1 MANSTDIQTKRQR
14 EQLPLVTL
22 LPRAW
27 IAFGQAPW
35 RCVGLAALVLIC
47 GAGLAAIGQDLRQ
60 LENVWLGRL
69 GDLTVLLSMVLPL
82 LPLLA
87 LLELADR
94 LLPAG
99 DSSRRTGPWR
109 GILRQSLALLMLEGL
124 VMMGGIA
131 VIQSLSWALGQFSTT
146 LAGLA
151 VIVGGALLLSWMF
164 SQLLAL
170 PLLIHHRHRAL
181 QAMDHSRQ
189 LVGGNAL
196 KVLAL
201 LGLITGLNL
210 LGLIG
215 ASLGLLL
222 SLPFSALVLMAC
234 CRTQTPWRSDSRRNM
249 LPT

>member
-1 MANSTDIQTKRQR
+1 M
-14 EQLPLVTL
+14 
-22 LPRAW
+22 
-27 IAFGQAPW
+27 AFGQAPW
-35 RCVGLAALVLIC
+35 RCVGLAALVLIS
-47 GAGLAAIGQDLRQ
+47 GAGLAVIGQDLRQ
-60 LENVWLGRL
+60 LDSPWLERL
-69 GDLTVLLSMVLPL
+69 GDLAVLLSLVLPL
-82 LPLLA
+82 LPMLA
-87 LLELADR
+87 LLELADT

-99 DSSRRTGPWR
+99 DSTRPTVPWPW
-109 GILRQSLALLMLEGL
+109 ILRQSLALLMLEGL
-124 VMMGGIA
+124 VMLGGIA
-131 VIQSLSWALGQFSTT
+131 VIQSLSWIIGQISTT
-146 LAGLA
+146 LAGIA
-151 VIVGGALLLSWMF
+151 VIVSGVLLLSWMF
-164 SQLLAL
+164 SQVLAL
-170 PLLIHHRHRAL
+170 PLLVHHRHRAL

-234 CRTQTPWRSDSRRNM
+234 CRTQTPWRSDSRRNI

>member
-1 MANSTDIQTKRQR
+1 M
-14 EQLPLVTL
+14 
-22 LPRAW
+22 
-27 IAFGQAPW
+27 AFGQAPW
-35 RCVGLAALVLIC
+35 RCVGLAALVLIS
-47 GAGLAAIGQDLRQ
+47 GAGLAVIGQDLRQ
-60 LENVWLGRL
+60 LDNPWLGRL
-69 GDLTVLLSMVLPL
+69 GDLTVLLSLVLPL
-82 LPLLA
+82 LPMLA
-87 LLELADR
+87 LLELADS

-99 DSSRRTGPWR
+99 DVSRLKVPWR
-109 GILRQSLALLMLEGL
+109 WILRQSLALLLLESL

-131 VIQSLSWALGQFSTT
+131 VIQSLSWAIGQFSTT

-151 VIVGGALLLSWMF
+151 VIVGGAMLLSWMF
-164 SQLLAL
+164 SQVLAL

>member
-1 MANSTDIQTKRQR
+1 M
-14 EQLPLVTL
+14 
-22 LPRAW
+22 
-27 IAFGQAPW
+27 AFGKAPW
-35 RCVGLAALVLIC
+35 RCVGLAALVLIS
-47 GAGLAAIGQDLRQ
+47 GAGLAVIGQDLRQ
-60 LENVWLGRL
+60 LDNAWLGRL
-69 GDLTVLLSMVLPL
+69 GDLTVLLSLVLPL
-82 LPLLA
+82 LPMLA
-87 LLELADR
+87 LLQLADS

-99 DSSRRTGPWR
+99 EASRLTMPWR
-109 GILRQSLALLMLEGL
+109 WILRQSLALLLLEGL
-124 VMMGGIA
+124 VMLGGIA
-131 VIQSLSWALGQFSTT
+131 VIQSLSWALGQISTT

-151 VIVGGALLLSWMF
+151 VILGGALLLSWMF
-164 SQLLAL
+164 SQILAL

>member
-1 MANSTDIQTKRQR
+1 M
-14 EQLPLVTL
+14 
-22 LPRAW
+22 
-27 IAFGQAPW
+27 AFGQAPW
-35 RCVGLAALVLIC
+35 RCVGLAALVLIS
-47 GAGLAAIGQDLRQ
+47 GAGLAVIGQDLRQ
-60 LENVWLGRL
+60 LDSPWLERL
-69 GDLTVLLSMVLPL
+69 GDLAVLLSLVLPL
-82 LPLLA
+82 LPMLA
-87 LLELADR
+87 LLELADT

-99 DSSRRTGPWR
+99 DSTRPTVPWPW
-109 GILRQSLALLMLEGL
+109 ILRQSLALLMLEGL
-124 VMMGGIA
+124 VMLGGIA
-131 VIQSLSWALGQFSTT
+131 VIQSLSWIIGQISTT

-151 VIVGGALLLSWMF
+151 VIVSGVLLMSWMF
-164 SQLLAL
+164 SQVLAL

>member
-1 MANSTDIQTKRQR
+1 M
-14 EQLPLVTL
+14 
-22 LPRAW
+22 
-27 IAFGQAPW
+27 AFGRAPW
-35 RCVGLAALVLIC
+35 RCVGLAALVLIS
-47 GAGLAAIGQDLRQ
+47 GAGLAVIGQDLRQ
-60 LENVWLGRL
+60 FDNAWLGRL
-69 GDLTVLLSMVLPL
+69 GDLTVLFSLVLPL
-82 LPLLA
+82 LPMLA
-87 LLELADR
+87 LLQLADS

-99 DSSRRTGPWR
+99 ESSRLTMPWR
-109 GILRQSLALLMLEGL
+109 WILRQSLALLLLEAL
-124 VMMGGIA
+124 VMLGGIA
-131 VIQSLSWALGQFSTT
+131 AIQSLSWALGQISTT
-146 LAGLA
+146 LAGLS
-151 VIVGGALLLSWMF
+151 VILGGALLLSWMF
-164 SQLLAL
+164 SQVLAL

-210 LGLIG
+210 RGLIG

>member
-1 MANSTDIQTKRQR
+1 M
-14 EQLPLVTL
+14 
-22 LPRAW
+22 
-27 IAFGQAPW
+27 
-35 RCVGLAALVLIC
+35 
-47 GAGLAAIGQDLRQ
+47 
-60 LENVWLGRL
+60 
-69 GDLTVLLSMVLPL
+69 
-82 LPLLA
+82 
-87 LLELADR
+87 
-94 LLPAG
+94 
-99 DSSRRTGPWR
+99 
-109 GILRQSLALLMLEGL
+109 
-124 VMMGGIA
+124 
-131 VIQSLSWALGQFSTT
+131 
-146 LAGLA
+146 
-151 VIVGGALLLSWMF
+151 IVSGVLLLSWMF
-164 SQLLAL
+164 SQVLAL

-234 CRTQTPWRSDSRRNM
+234 CRTQTPWRSESRRNM

>member
-1 MANSTDIQTKRQR
+1 M
-14 EQLPLVTL
+14 
-22 LPRAW
+22 
-27 IAFGQAPW
+27 AFGQAPW
-35 RCVGLAALVLIC
+35 RCVGLAALVLIS
-47 GAGLAAIGQDLRQ
+47 GAGLAVIGQDLRQ
-60 LENVWLGRL
+60 LDNAWLGRL
-69 GDLTVLLSMVLPL
+69 GDLTVLLSLVIPL
-82 LPLLA
+82 LPMLA
-87 LLELADR
+87 LLELADS

-99 DSSRRTGPWR
+99 DVSRLNVPWR
-109 GILRQSLALLMLEGL
+109 WILRQSLALLLLESL

-131 VIQSLSWALGQFSTT
+131 VIQSLSWAIGQFSTT

-151 VIVGGALLLSWMF
+151 VIVGGAMLLSWMF
-164 SQLLAL
+164 SQVLAL

>member
-1 MANSTDIQTKRQR
+1 M
-14 EQLPLVTL
+14 
-22 LPRAW
+22 
-27 IAFGQAPW
+27 AFGQAPW
-35 RCVGLAALVLIC
+35 RCVGLAALVLIS
-47 GAGLAAIGQDLRQ
+47 GAGLAVIGQDLRQ
-60 LENVWLGRL
+60 LDSPWLERL
-69 GDLTVLLSMVLPL
+69 GDLAVLLSLVLPV
-82 LPLLA
+82 LPMLA
-87 LLELADR
+87 LLELADT

-99 DSSRRTGPWR
+99 ESNRLTVPWPW
-109 GILRQSLALLMLEGL
+109 ILRQSLALMMLEGL
-124 VMMGGIA
+124 VMLGGIA
-131 VIQSLSWALGQFSTT
+131 VIQSLSWIVGQISTT

-151 VIVGGALLLSWMF
+151 VIVSGVLLLSWMF
-164 SQLLAL
+164 SQVLAL

>member
-1 MANSTDIQTKRQR
+1 M
-14 EQLPLVTL
+14 
-22 LPRAW
+22 
-27 IAFGQAPW
+27 AFGQAPW
-35 RCVGLAALVLIC
+35 RCVGLAALVLIS
-47 GAGLAAIGQDLRQ
+47 GAGLAVIGQDLRQ
-60 LENVWLGRL
+60 LNSVWLGRL
-69 GDLTVLLSMVLPL
+69 GDLTVLLSLVLPL
-82 LPLLA
+82 IPMLA
-87 LLELADR
+87 LLELADT

-99 DSSRRTGPWR
+99 VSSQRPMPWR
-109 GILRQSLALLMLEGL
+109 WLLRQSLALLLIEALMLL
-124 VMMGGIA
+124 GGIA
-131 VIQSLSWALGQFSTT
+131 VIQSLSWALGQLSTS

-151 VIVGGALLLSWMF
+151 VIVGGILLISWVF
-164 SQLLAL
+164 SQVLAL

-181 QAMDHSRQ
+181 QAMDHSFQ
-189 LVGGNAL
+189 LVRGNAL

-234 CRTQTPWRSDSRRNM
+234 CRTQTPWSRDSRRNM

>member
-1 MANSTDIQTKRQR
+1 M
-14 EQLPLVTL
+14 
-22 LPRAW
+22 
-27 IAFGQAPW
+27 AFGQAPW
-35 RCVGLAALVLIC
+35 RCVGLAALVLIS
-47 GAGLAAIGQDLRQ
+47 GAGLAVIGQDLRQ
-60 LENVWLGRL
+60 LDNAWLGRL
-69 GDLTVLLSMVLPL
+69 GDLTVLLSLVLPL
-82 LPLLA
+82 LPMLA
-87 LLELADR
+87 LLELADS

-99 DSSRRTGPWR
+99 DVSRLKVPWR
-109 GILRQSLALLMLEGL
+109 WILRQSLALLLLESL

-131 VIQSLSWALGQFSTT
+131 VIQSLSWAIGQFSTT

-151 VIVGGALLLSWMF
+151 VIVGGAMLLSWMF
-164 SQLLAL
+164 SQVLAL

>member
-1 MANSTDIQTKRQR
+1 M
-14 EQLPLVTL
+14 
-22 LPRAW
+22 
-27 IAFGQAPW
+27 AFGQAPW
-35 RCVGLAALVLIC
+35 RCVGLAALVLIS
-47 GAGLAAIGQDLRQ
+47 GAGLAVIGQDLRQ
-60 LENVWLGRL
+60 LDDPWLGRL
-69 GDLTVLLSMVLPL
+69 GDLTVLLSLVLPL
-82 LPLLA
+82 MPMLA
-87 LLELADR
+87 LLELADS

-99 DSSRRTGPWR
+99 DVSRLKVPWR
-109 GILRQSLALLMLEGL
+109 WILRQSLALLLLESL

-131 VIQSLSWALGQFSTT
+131 VIQSLSWAIGQFSTT

-151 VIVGGALLLSWMF
+151 VIVGGAMLLSWMF
-164 SQLLAL
+164 SQVLAL

>member
-1 MANSTDIQTKRQR
+1 MG
-14 EQLPLVTL
+14 
-22 LPRAW
+22 
-27 IAFGQAPW
+27 FGQAPW
-35 RCVGLAALVLIC
+35 RCVGLAALVLIS
-47 GAGLAAIGQDLRQ
+47 GAGLAVIGQDLRQ
-60 LENVWLGRL
+60 LDSPWLERL
-69 GDLTVLLSMVLPL
+69 GDLAVLLSLVLPV
-82 LPLLA
+82 LPMLA
-87 LLELADR
+87 LLELADT

-99 DSSRRTGPWR
+99 ESNRLTVPWPW
-109 GILRQSLALLMLEGL
+109 ILRQSLALMMLEGL
-124 VMMGGIA
+124 VMLGGIA
-131 VIQSLSWALGQFSTT
+131 VIQSLSWIVGQISTT

-151 VIVGGALLLSWMF
+151 VIGSGVLLLSWMF
-164 SQLLAL
+164 SQVLAL

-222 SLPFSALVLMAC
+222 SLPFSAFVLMAC
-234 CRTQTPWRSDSRRNM
+234 CRTQTPWRSDSRRNI

>member
-1 MANSTDIQTKRQR
+1 M
-14 EQLPLVTL
+14 
-22 LPRAW
+22 
-27 IAFGQAPW
+27 AFGQAPW
-35 RCVGLAALVLIC
+35 RCVGLAALVLIS
-47 GAGLAAIGQDLRQ
+47 GAGLAVIGQDLRQ
-60 LENVWLGRL
+60 LDSPWLERL
-69 GDLTVLLSMVLPL
+69 GDLAVLLSLVLPV
-82 LPLLA
+82 LPMLA
-87 LLELADR
+87 LLELADS

-99 DSSRRTGPWR
+99 DSSRLAVPWPW
-109 GILRQSLALLMLEGL
+109 ILRQSLALLMLEGL
-124 VMMGGIA
+124 VMLGGIA
-131 VIQSLSWALGQFSTT
+131 VIQSLSWIIGQISTT

-151 VIVGGALLLSWMF
+151 VIVSGVLLLSWMF
-164 SQLLAL
+164 SQVLAL
-170 PLLIHHRHRAL
+170 PLLIHHRHCAL

>member
-1 MANSTDIQTKRQR
+1 M
-14 EQLPLVTL
+14 
-22 LPRAW
+22 
-27 IAFGQAPW
+27 AFGQAPW
-35 RCVGLAALVLIC
+35 RCVGLAALVLIS
-47 GAGLAAIGQDLRQ
+47 GAGLAVIGQDLRQ
-60 LENVWLGRL
+60 LDNPWLGRL
-69 GDLTVLLSMVLPL
+69 GDLTVLLSLVLPL
-82 LPLLA
+82 LPMLA
-87 LLELADR
+87 LLELADS

-99 DSSRRTGPWR
+99 DVSRLKVPRRW
-109 GILRQSLALLMLEGL
+109 ILRQSLALLLLESL

-131 VIQSLSWALGQFSTT
+131 VIQSLSWAIGQFSTT

-151 VIVGGALLLSWMF
+151 VIVGGAMLLSWMF
-164 SQLLAL
+164 SQVLAL